1 MKQSINVNTQ
11 TYKSVAWGSCDPK
24 TGQLVL
30 YSPEISLDIEE
41 SFQGKK
47 HFVNITEFSASVTF
61 DGEDYY
67 QHSTNGGY
75 RHVFREELSD
85 GQTSIERYT
94 EFNEKA
100 KAWYIMPPP
109 VEGSS
114 KKTHIV
120 FAIDTSGSMV
130 TGNLY
135 TKVYTEGCQR
145 FLMEQKTLP
154 HDVRFSALTFSNT
167 VNTVYNNID
176 LKTTDIM
183 NIQNTFKEIQPGGCT
198 AYYDALMKAI
208 EMTDSVYQCGD
219 EVIICSMTDGFDNSS
234 SYSLTDLSLKIKSR
248 KSMGWNIIMIGTT
261 DIDVDAM
268 SASNGI
274 GRGASIGVSNTTQGV
289 RTAFRSL
296 GRAVA
301 DVRSGVSQ
309 GIQFTDAERQE
320 SAQAPSLPF

>member
-1 MKQSINVNTQ
+1 MSKSINVNAQ
-11 TYKSVAWGSCDPK
+11 MYNSVVWGSGDPK
-24 TGQLVL
+24 TGLLVL
-30 YSPEISLDIEE
+30 YSPEVSSAIEE
-41 SFQGKK
+41 AFQGKQ
-47 HFVNITEFSASVTF
+47 HLYNIPEFNARVIF
-61 DGEDYY
+61 DGDNHY
-67 QHSTNGGY
+67 QSSSTGGY
-75 RHVFREELSD
+75 RHVFREELSE
-85 GQTSIERYT
+85 GQASIERYM
-94 EFNEKA
+94 EFDEKA

-109 VEGSS
+109 VESES

-120 FAIDTSGSMV
+120 FAIDTSGSMA
-130 TGNLY
+130 TDDLY

-154 HDVRFSALTFSNT
+154 HDVRFSALTFSNG

-176 LKTTDIM
+176 LKTTEIMDI
-183 NIQNTFKEIQPGGCT
+183 QDTFKEIQPGGCT
-198 AYYDALMKAI
+198 AYYDAVMKAI
-208 EMTDSVYQCGD
+208 EMTDAVYESGD

-234 SYSLTDLSLKIKSR
+234 RCSPMELALKIKSR

-309 GIQFTDAERQE
+309 GVVFTDAERQE
-320 SAQAPSLPF
+320 SALAPSPPS